1 MVPSQIL
8 VYVKGRS
15 HTTLPIISHLLTF
28 VKEFHSEIM
37 ENLHTVD
44 ISSTT
49 YLLRLVNIVCERPLR
64 LFCLVTQN
72 NSILTVHTVCTLK
85 KCTSSSS
92 STYHCINLVL
102 SIYLFLHPYCSSRK
116 VVVTQSLS
124 VVGLRKIQLRSSKS
138 LHISRSTY
146 KSSHVVTS
154 LNLVL

>member
-1 MVPSQIL
+1 MEWPHFFKVQPG
-8 VYVKGRS
+8 K
-15 HTTLPIISHLLTF
+15 TTVCL
-28 VKEFHSEIM
+28 
-37 ENLHTVD
+37 D

-72 NSILTVHTVCTLK
+72 NSFLTVHTVCTLK

-138 LHISRSTY
+138 LHISRSKY
-146 KSSHVVTS
+146 KSRGDLTQSGFVNNVALCTNF
-154 LNLVL
+154 LNFQ